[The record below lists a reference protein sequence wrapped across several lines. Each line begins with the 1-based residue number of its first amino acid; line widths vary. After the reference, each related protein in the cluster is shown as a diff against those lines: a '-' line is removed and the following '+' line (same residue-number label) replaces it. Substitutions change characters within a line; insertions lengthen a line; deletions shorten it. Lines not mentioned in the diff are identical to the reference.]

1 MGIGVSLFL
10 IAIGAILAF
19 AVNTTVNG
27 LNIQTVGW
35 ILMVIGGVGFLLSLA
50 FWSTWGGFTSRRRD
64 VVVEH
69 RRDVL

>member
-27 LNIQTVGW
+27 LDIQTVGW
-35 ILMVIGGVGFLLSLA
+35 ILMVIGGVGFLLSLV
-50 FWSTWGGFTSRRRD
+50 FWSTWGGFASRRRD